1 MSKPRKNT
9 DFFCLVIYLLQTEA
23 DYVALLV
30 NLHIIWEK
38 MEIRKR
44 NTCYGNIFCTIF
56 FIYAAIGDNTPWED
70 TCSKQPI
77 KTLSKF
83 QNKYHNI
90 KSIITISQYLKYNH
104 KWTIWQI
111 LLWSFYI
118 CSSRGSINILFE
130 KAILQ
135 RISHRRCSIKIDIF
149 KNFPTFI
156 GKHLCQSLFFDK
168 NDFSTGVPVNF
179 AKFLKTPFLQS
190 SSRWLLLIILSF
202 REKHQYLEQ
211 NLWE

>member
-1 MSKPRKNT
+1 MGTYFAPSSLFTQPLGIIHRGKIHVPSNPLKHYQNFKTSITTSKA
-9 DFFCLVIYLLQTEA
+9 Q
-23 DYVALLV
+23 
-30 NLHIIWEK
+30 
-38 MEIRKR
+38 
-44 NTCYGNIFCTIF
+44 
-56 FIYAAIGDNTPWED
+56 
-70 TCSKQPI
+70 
-77 KTLSKF
+77 
-83 QNKYHNI
+83 
-90 KSIITISQYLKYNH
+90 SQYLKHNH

-111 LLWSFYI
+111 LLWLFYI
-118 CSSRGSINILFE
+118 CSLRGSINILVEEFN
-130 KAILQ
+130 KVILQ

-179 AKFLKTPFLQS
+179 VEFLRTPFLQS
-190 SSRWLLLIILSF
+190 SSRRLLLIILSL